1 MGFNSGFKGL
11 TWRTKDIYGNI
22 LLKSRYN
29 EKYSGQICRENQ
41 NTHFILHD
49 VFTQIVLFMG

>member
-1 MGFNSGFKGL
+1 M
-11 TWRTKDIYGNI
+11 DIYDNI

-41 NTHFILHD
+41 NSNFIIHD
-49 VFTQIVLFMG
+49 AFTQIVLSMG